1 MQNQQRL
8 VSLQALRGIA
18 ALAVV
23 VFHLRGVE
31 LKYFGDASVLDEL
44 GRYADAGVDLF
55 FVLSG
60 FVMTT
65 ISVGRYTQ
73 PGAGSRFLAK
83 RAWRVLPLYWMFTTF
98 VVVLMGIVPSMVNSS
113 YTGQSALASYFLIP
127 HEQMPLLTVG
137 WTLVHEAYF
146 YLVFAAL
153 LALIPERLIPACL
166 VVWAALISA
175 AGSMPG
181 SAASPAHYLVTNP
194 LTYEFIAGALLGVY
208 WRRVPVWMAV
218 PLMAGGI
225 GLAIA
230 AAVLL
235 PAAGPSTVSVWTR
248 VALFGT
254 AGVLLVAGTVRF
266 ESIGRLH
273 VPAPLIKMG
282 DYSYSLYLSHVFVIS
297 AAGRAWTLFYPAPG
311 AVGHWVFV
319 ATTVVACCAVG
330 HAVHR
335 WVERPLLA
343 LPDRLRVARGRRRPY
358 A

>member
-8 VSLQALRGIA
+8 ASLQALRGIA

-23 VFHLRGVE
+23 VFHLRGIE
-31 LKYFGDASVLDEL
+31 LKYLGSASVLDGL

-65 ISVGRYTQ
+65 ISAGRYTQ

-83 RAWRVLPLYWMFTTF
+83 RAWRVLPLYWIFTTL

-113 YTGQSALASYFLIP
+113 YAGQSALASYFLIP

-153 LALIPERLIPACL
+153 LAVVPERLVPACL
-166 VVWAALISA
+166 LAWAALIGA
-175 AGSMPG
+175 AVWMPTG
-181 SAASPAHYLVTNP
+181 AASPAHYLVTNP
-194 LTYEFIAGALLGVY
+194 LTYEFIGGALLGLY
-208 WRRVPVWMAV
+208 WRQVPSWMAV

-235 PAAGPSTVSVWTR
+235 PVAGPSTVGVWAR

-254 AGVLLVAGTVRF
+254 ASVMLVAGAVRF
-266 ESIGRLH
+266 EAIGRLR
-273 VPAPLIKMG
+273 VPAPLVQTG

-297 AAGRAWTLFYPAPG
+297 AAGRAWALFCPAPN
-311 AVGHWVFV
+311 AVGHWLFV
-319 ATTVVACCAVG
+319 ATILVACCAVG
-330 HAVHR
+330 YAVHR

-343 LPDRLRVARGRRRPY
+343 LPQRIRAVRPRLQRP

>member
-8 VSLQALRGIA
+8 ASLQALRGIA

-23 VFHLRGVE
+23 IFHLRGVE
-31 LKYFGDASVLDEL
+31 LKYLGGAPVLDGL

-65 ISVGRYTQ
+65 ISAGRYTQ

-83 RAWRVLPLYWMFTTF
+83 RAWRVLPLYWVFTTL
-98 VVVLMGIVPSMVNSS
+98 VVILMGIVPSMVNSS
-113 YTGQSALASYFLIP
+113 YAGQSALASYFLIP

-153 LALIPERLIPACL
+153 LAVIPERLIPACL
-166 VVWAALISA
+166 VVWAVLIGA
-175 AGSMPG
+175 AGWMPTG
-181 SAASPAHYLVTNP
+181 AASPAHYLVTNP
-194 LTYEFIAGALLGVY
+194 LTFEFIGGALLGLY
-208 WRRVPVWMAV
+208 WRRVPAWMAV

-254 AGVLLVAGTVRF
+254 AGGLLVAGTVRF

-273 VPAPLIKMG
+273 VPALLVKMG

-297 AAGRAWTLFYPAPG
+297 AAGRAWAMYDSAPS
-311 AVGHWVFV
+311 AAGHWLFV
-319 ATTVVACCAVG
+319 GTTVVACCAVAY
-330 HAVHR
+330 AVHR
-335 WVERPLLA
+335 WLERPLLA
-343 LPDRLRVARGRRRPY
+343 LPERLRVIRGGRRPY